1 MTLDRYQVID
11 AYKFLKKI
19 YNDINNEDDK
29 MKRHVKIAEYSNQL
43 YRIDANL
50 KLLKKFLNSTYEM
63 AFKDDPAKLYNDCE
77 NLYYTILF
85 FDELWSSTDWIK
97 ETLNEYK
104 KGKSLMPVEISYKS
118 VNKFIDALLSGNNPK
133 KYKNEISRIISGKMA
148 PKTLNDFYNNIK
160 VRTDNF
166 TYINEN
172 FYNPFDDDLLNDSDD
187 NIIDEPKEITPEED
201 RLIKKIKLYNNKSK
215 VGGVQIKN
223 DKVYATK
230 TFYMDDIIEVAPVR
244 ILDDADLYSS
254 NVRKLTFP
262 IDLSKRIFG
271 IPFGIGSIARNE
283 NETNI
288 NGNIDYEYD
297 PDKANEI
304 IIYAIK
310 KINKGD
316 ELIFVSDN
324 KIENPKS
331 FYSNNVKPDEILKI
345 NAKVN
350 TI

>member
-1 MTLDRYQVID
+1 MALDYYKIID
-11 AYKFLKKI
+11 AYDYLQKI
-19 YNDINNEDDK
+19 YNDITDTNIEQ
-29 MKRHVKIAEYSNQL
+29 YSNQL
-43 YRIDANL
+43 YRIENNL
-50 KLLKKFLNSTYEM
+50 KIIKRFISSSLD
-63 AFKDDPAKLYNDCE
+63 AIFKDDAVKLYNDCE
-77 NLYYTILF
+77 ILYYKILYYA
-85 FDELWSSTDWIK
+85 ELWASSDWIK
-97 ETLNEYK
+97 ETIDEYLNK
-104 KGKSLMPVEISYKS
+104 KNLLKKSSSYKD
-118 VNKFIDALLSGNNPK
+118 VNKFIEMLLSGKNPK
-133 KYKNEISRIISGKMA
+133 KYKMEISKIISGKMSS
-148 PKTLNDFYNNIK
+148 KSLYDFFNNIRI
-160 VRTDNF
+160 RTDNF
-166 TYINEN
+166 SFINES
-172 FYNPFDDDLLNDSDD
+172 FYNPFDDELLND
-187 NIIDEPKEITPEED
+187 NIEEVIDEPKEITPEED

-331 FYSNNVKPDEILKI
+331 FYSNNVKPNEILKI